1 MSHAGFAAL
10 AALGLTPRHDRLDV
24 EQRFTCWHCG
34 RGPGDKTLAAKLRA
48 DGGWVAHCHRC
59 QWAAGGKGES
69 QPKARVAAPS
79 PQPLGTLAP
88 SWGRFYRESAPVRGT
103 LGEVYL
109 KHRACPI
116 PPAEGALRFHARAF
130 HWLSGR
136 RGPALVALATDAIDR
151 TPRTLHLTFL
161 AADGRGKANLKPPR
175 LLLPKHNKAGA
186 VVRLWP
192 DEAVTHGLGIAEGI
206 ESALSLALAGLPVW
220 AAIDAGNLAAFPV
233 LGGIEELSVAVDR
246 DPAGERAADELAHR
260 WITAGRRV
268 RLVKPKAGDL
278 NDVATGTYE

>member
-1 MSHAGFAAL
+1 MSDSAPAAPG
-10 AALGLTPRHDRLDV
+10 ALGVTPRHDRPDV
-24 EQRFTCWHCG
+24 EQRLPCPRCD
-34 RGPGDKTLAAKLRA
+34 RGARDTALAFRFKAG
-48 DGGWVAHCHRC
+48 GGWVAHCHRC
-59 QWAAGGKGES
+59 HWAAGSKGES
-69 QPKARVAAPS
+69 QPGARVADPA

-103 LGEVYL
+103 LGEAYL
-109 KHRACPI
+109 RHRACAI
-116 PPAEGALRFHARAF
+116 PPAQGALRFHGRAF

-136 RGPALVALATDAIDR
+136 RAPALVALATDAIDR

-161 AADGRGKANLKPPR
+161 SADGNGKADLQPPR

-192 DEAVTHGLGIAEGI
+192 DEAVTLGLGIAEGI

-233 LGGIEELSVAVDR
+233 LGGIEELAVAVDR